1 MRKFLF
7 AAAAATALMAGAA
20 TTPVNAN
27 PVLMISLD
35 GLRPLDII
43 DADKRGLKVPNLR
56 AFMKDGAYAQGVKNV
71 LPTVTYPD
79 HTTLITGVWPDVHGI
94 GNNVKFDPLGKNYEG
109 WYWYSSDIKVPTL
122 WDAVHNS
129 GKIVASL
136 DWPVSVDN
144 PSIDYD
150 VPEYWRAFQPDDLKI
165 IHALTTRGLPESL
178 EKATGMPVSA
188 MFAETPASDLAR
200 AKFAGALYAQVK
212 PEFMTVHLVSIDGNQ
227 HEFGPDTPQAHE
239 AIETDDAAVGALV
252 AAARAAQPDV
262 VVVVV
267 SDHGFAP
274 VEHDV
279 NLMVPFIEAGLIT
292 VDPTTHKI
300 TDWKAE
306 PWDAGGSEAVVLK
319 DPNDA
324 AVKKQVA
331 DLLRKLAANPA
342 NGIAQVIDK
351 QTVSKMGG
359 DVQAS
364 FWVDFKPGYEGGRQL
379 VSAMV
384 TAGSIKGTHGYFPTH
399 PEMRATFMIEGPGI
413 PKGKKL
419 GEIDMRAIAPT
430 VAKVMGV
437 SLATA
442 KQKPLF

>member
-1 MRKFLF
+1 MRKFLL
-7 AAAAATALMAGAA
+7 AAATAAALMSGAA
-20 TTPVNAN
+20 ITEASAN
-27 PVLMISLD
+27 PVLMISVD

-43 DADKRGLKVPNLR
+43 DAQARGLNVPNLR
-56 AFMKDGAYAQGVKNV
+56 AFMTEGAYATGVKNV

-94 GNNVKFDPLGKNYEG
+94 GNNVVFDPLGKNFEG

-122 WDAVHNS
+122 WDAVHDN
-129 GKIVASL
+129 KQTVASI

-144 PSIDYD
+144 PSIDYNL
-150 VPEYWRAFQPDDLKI
+150 PEYWRAFQPDDLKLL
-165 IHALTTRGLPESL
+165 HALATRGLPEKL
-178 EKATGMPVSA
+178 EKAAGIPMAS
-188 MFAETPASDLAR
+188 MFAETPASDVAR
-200 AKFAGALYAQVK
+200 AKFAAALIEAEK
-212 PEFMTVHLVSIDGNQ
+212 PEFMTLHLVSVDGNQ
-227 HEFGPDTPQAHE
+227 HEYGPGTPEAHK
-239 AIETDDAAVGALV
+239 AIETVDGAIGDLV
-252 AAARAAQPDV
+252 AAARKVEPDL

-267 SDHGFAP
+267 SDHGFAA

-279 NLMVPFIEAGLIT
+279 NLMVPFVEAGLVT
-292 VDPTTHKI
+292 LDPKTHKI

-331 DLLRKLAANPA
+331 DLLHKLAADPA
-342 NGIAQVIDK
+342 NGIAQVIDADK
-351 QTVSKMGG
+351 IAKMGG
-359 DVQAS
+359 DPKAS

-399 PEMRATFMIEGPGI
+399 PEMRASFFIDGPGI
-413 PKGKKL
+413 PKKGNL
-419 GEIDMRAIAPT
+419 GEIDMRRIAPT
-430 VAKVMGV
+430 VAKVLDV
-437 SLATA
+437 SLPTA

>member
-1 MRKFLF
+1 MRTLSAVI
-7 AAAAATALMAGAA
+7 AAAVLTLAAGAA
-20 TTPVNAN
+20 NAN
-27 PVLMISLD
+27 PVLMISVD
-35 GLRPLDII
+35 GLRPLDVI
-43 DADKRGLKVPNLR
+43 DAPARGINVPNLR
-56 AFMKDGAYAQGVKNV
+56 AFMTDGAYASGVKNV

-129 GKIVASL
+129 GKVVASL